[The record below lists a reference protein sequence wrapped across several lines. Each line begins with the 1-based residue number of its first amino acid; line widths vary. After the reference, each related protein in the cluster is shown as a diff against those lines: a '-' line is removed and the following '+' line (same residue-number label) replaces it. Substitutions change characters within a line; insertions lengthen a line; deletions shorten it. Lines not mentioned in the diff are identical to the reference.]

1 MADTIRLEVTASAA
15 ALPVVRLVLGG
26 VAARADL
33 SLEEIEDLY
42 VAVEE
47 LLSAAAGDGEDP
59 RHALAIVLGDDG
71 VTVNAGPFRTSAL
84 RSRLTSAEPS
94 DRYDLQTV
102 MRGVVQSVEVCAA
115 PDDCF
120 CVVFTKRRGGARGP
134 HG

>member
-1 MADTIRLEVTASAA
+1 M
-15 ALPVVRLVLGG
+15 VLGG
-26 VAARADL
+26 VAARVDL

-47 LLSAAAGDGEDP
+47 LLSAAEGAGEGP
-59 RHALAIVLGDDG
+59 RHELAIELGDDG

-94 DRYDLQTV
+94 GTYDLQTV

-115 PDDCF
+115 PDDCYR
-120 CVVFTKRRGGARGP
+120 VVFAKRRGGA
-134 HG
+134 